1 MLAVEEEVLGVD
13 EMEALVD
20 LVEAHSM
27 DDKRGMRDNKHEM
40 EMHKVVNSKV
50 VNEMERQQL
59 LQVFHLC

>member
-40 EMHKVVNSKV
+40 EMHKVFNNKV
-50 VNEMERQQL
+50 VK
-59 LQVFHLC
+59 